1 MTCAEVAARFRPWV
15 PPNSSTNCPGFREVE
30 RRAGCQKLLK
40 IADENRDI
48 ELCNQAADN
57 APPFPYT
64 PPVQKSLALL
74 LVVAAFVMGLLLAA
88 LLAVL
93 ILRRA
98 TTPTFATT
106 PTVVVQ
112 IQSLSELVTVK
123 YVLEKVI
130 PVEAPH
136 PDLIDN
142 LPILSGLRDDKL
154 ILLAHGIVKAGV
166 DLSQLKDSDVHISG
180 KKIRIDLPPAVV
192 TDGYL
197 DENGTQVLDRKTGL
211 LRPVDKKLEQQ
222 ARQYARSEIMR
233 AARKAGIERE
243 AGERARDQLTKLF
256 QSLGYEEVDVR
267 IRNGK

>member
-1 MTCAEVAARFRPWV
+1 M
-15 PPNSSTNCPGFREVE
+15 
-30 RRAGCQKLLK
+30 K
-40 IADENRDI
+40 
-48 ELCNQAADN
+48 
-57 APPFPYT
+57 
-64 PPVQKSLALL
+64 KSLALV
-74 LVVAAFVMGLLLAA
+74 LVLAAFVVGLLLA
-88 LLAVL
+88 LGLAVL
-93 ILRRA
+93 ILRRSA
-98 TTPTFATT
+98 TPQFATT
-106 PTVVVQ
+106 PTVVLQ

-142 LPILSGLRDDKL
+142 LPIISGLRDDKL

-166 DLSQLKDSDVHISG
+166 DLSQLKEGDVHISG
-180 KKIRIDLPPAVV
+180 KTIRLDLPPAIV

-197 DENGTQVLDRKTGL
+197 DENATQVLDRKTGL

-243 AGERARDQLTKLF
+243 AGERAKDQLTKLLKSF
-256 QSLGYEEVDVR
+256 GYDEVEIRVR
-267 IRNGK
+267 GGR

>member
-1 MTCAEVAARFRPWV
+1 MSRCTLPQ
-15 PPNSSTNCPGFREVE
+15 
-30 RRAGCQKLLK
+30 AGLQPT
-40 IADENRDI
+40 
-48 ELCNQAADN
+48 ADN
-57 APPFPYT
+57 APPFLYT
-64 PPVQKSLALL
+64 APVKKSLALI
-74 LVVAAFVMGLLLAA
+74 LVVAAFVVGLLLAA
-88 LLAVL
+88 LLAVF

-98 TTPTFATT
+98 NTPMFATT
-106 PTVVVQ
+106 PTVVLQ

-142 LPILSGLRDDKL
+142 LPFLSGLRDDKL

-166 DLSQLKDSDVHISG
+166 DLSQLKEGDVHISG

-211 LRPVDKKLEQQ
+211 LRPVDPKLEQQ

-243 AGERARDQLTKLF
+243 AGERARDQLTKLLK
-256 QSLGYEEVDVR
+256 SLGYDEVDVR
-267 IRNGK
+267 MRARNPIR